1 MFNKRQKDIINFLRG
16 NSHPTT
22 ARQLADL
29 FGVTTRTI
37 RSDIELFNQS
47 DSNFKIISSN
57 SGYILNMLT
66 TETNSFDIFP
76 QTKEERQNYI
86 IQQLLLETKQLS
98 IMDLSDKLYVS
109 VGTIENDIKVIKT
122 KLDSYQLGINKD
134 KYSLSLLGDETQ
146 KRKLFRELLN
156 QETTDNFM
164 NLNKISKMFTSID
177 FNQMKKVFDKV
188 CSSYEYKINGIS
200 YHVLLIHIGVALERI
215 RWGYY
220 NKDIETTKKVD
231 ISSQEYLLTE
241 KLVTEMEKCF
251 QLTIPEQEK
260 ISIYF
265 LLIGNKLFDSHDLV
279 YNGVSIQDFCRNT
292 IEELNEN
299 FGINLK
305 YEDDLKKGIN
315 IHLSSL
321 LNRSYHKV
329 ELKNILLNDIKKEYP
344 FVFELAIYFTKRTEE
359 IFKCAISE
367 NEIGFIAMHLGIG
380 LESQKLNNRYKAI
393 LIHPYDNKVKDQLI
407 TFITTK
413 FSSQIELVNSTSYI
427 DEAKINEESPDIIL
441 STTQLNVD
449 FPYILISPFGSAK
462 DEIKIINYL
471 NELNIIKLQKEN
483 HLILKDFFSKDLF
496 YMDMEFDNS
505 EDIIRFLSNKLFEQ
519 GIVSNDFFKLVLD
532 RESISPTSFEQFIAV
547 PHPIVFDSYSS
558 KGAICILKRPIQ
570 WGEYQVK
577 IVILFAIRNEDR
589 KKLKDYY
596 SLIGQAIV
604 EENSLRKLLAAKSYS
619 QFIEVF
625 SA

>member
-16 NSHPTT
+16 NIQPTT
-22 ARQLADL
+22 AQQLADL

-37 RSDIELFNQS
+37 RSDIELINQE
-47 DSNFKIISSN
+47 DLNFKITSSN
-57 SGYILNMLT
+57 FGYNLNILS
-66 TETNSFDIFP
+66 TEVNNYDIFP
-76 QTKEERQNYI
+76 QTKEERQSYI
-86 IQQLLLETKQLS
+86 TQQLLLETKQLS

-109 VGTIENDIKVIKT
+109 VGTIENDIKNIKV
-122 KLDSYQLGINKD
+122 KLDSYQLGVIKNKNFL
-134 KYSLSLLGDETQ
+134 SLSGDENQ

-177 FNQMKKVFDKV
+177 FYQMKKVFDKV
-188 CSSYEYKINGIS
+188 CSNYDYKINGIS

-220 NKDIETTKKVD
+220 NKDIETTKKIDV
-231 ISSQEYLLTE
+231 SSQEYLLTE
-241 KLVTEMEKCF
+241 KLVIEMEKSF

-265 LLIGNKLFDSHDLV
+265 LLIGNKLFDSHDLI

-292 IEELNEN
+292 IEELNDN

-321 LNRSYHKV
+321 LNRNYHKV

-359 IFKCAISE
+359 IFNCTISE

-380 LESQKLNNRYKAI
+380 LESQKLSNRYKAI

-407 TFITTK
+407 TFLTTK
-413 FSSQIELVNSTSYI
+413 FSSQIELVNSISYI
-427 DEAKINEESPDIIL
+427 DEIKISEENPDIIL

-471 NELNIIKLQKEN
+471 NELNIIKLQKDN
-483 HLILKDFFSKDLF
+483 HLILKDFFSRDLF
-496 YMDMEFDNS
+496 YMDMEFDS
-505 EDIIRFLSNKLFEQ
+505 SVDIIRFLSDKLLEQ
-519 GIVSNDFFKLVLD
+519 GIVSNNFYKSVLD

-547 PHPIVFDSYSS
+547 PHPIVFDSFSS

-604 EENSLRKLLAAKSYS
+604 EENSLRKLLAAKTYS

>member
-22 ARQLADL
+22 AQQLADL

-109 VGTIENDIKVIKT
+109 VGTIENDIKAIKT

-519 GIVSNDFFKLVLD
+519 GVVSNDFFKSVLD

-604 EENSLRKLLAAKSYS
+604 EENSLKKLLAAKSYS

>member
-16 NSHPTT
+16 NIQPTT
-22 ARQLADL
+22 AQQLADL

-37 RSDIELFNQS
+37 RSDIELINQE
-47 DSNFKIISSN
+47 DLNFKITSSN
-57 SGYILNMLT
+57 FGYNLNILS
-66 TETNSFDIFP
+66 TEVNNYDIFP
-76 QTKEERQNYI
+76 QTKEERQSYI
-86 IQQLLLETKQLS
+86 TQQLLLETKQLS

-109 VGTIENDIKVIKT
+109 VGTIENDIKNIKV
-122 KLDSYQLGINKD
+122 KLDSYQLGVIKNKNFL
-134 KYSLSLLGDETQ
+134 SLSGDENQ

-177 FNQMKKVFDKV
+177 FYQIKKVFDKV
-188 CSSYEYKINGIS
+188 CSNYDYKINGIS

-220 NKDIETTKKVD
+220 NKDIETTKKIDV
-231 ISSQEYLLTE
+231 SSQEYLLTE
-241 KLVTEMEKCF
+241 KLVIEMEKSF

-265 LLIGNKLFDSHDLV
+265 LLIGNKLFDSHDLI

-292 IEELNEN
+292 IEELNDN

-321 LNRSYHKV
+321 LNRNYHKV

-359 IFKCAISE
+359 IFNCTISE

-380 LESQKLNNRYKAI
+380 LESQKLSNRYKAI

-407 TFITTK
+407 TFLTTK
-413 FSSQIELVNSTSYI
+413 FSSQIELVNSISYI
-427 DEAKINEESPDIIL
+427 DEIKISEENPDIIL

-471 NELNIIKLQKEN
+471 NELNIIKLQKDN
-483 HLILKDFFSKDLF
+483 HLILKDFFSRDLF
-496 YMDMEFDNS
+496 YMDMEFDS
-505 EDIIRFLSNKLFEQ
+505 SVDIIRFLSDKLLEQ
-519 GIVSNDFFKLVLD
+519 GIVSNNFYKSVLD

-547 PHPIVFDSYSS
+547 PHPIVFDSFSS

-604 EENSLRKLLAAKSYS
+604 EENSLRKLLAAKTYS

>member
-16 NSHPTT
+16 NIQPTT
-22 ARQLADL
+22 AQQLADL

-37 RSDIELFNQS
+37 RSDIELINQE
-47 DSNFKIISSN
+47 DLNFKITSSN
-57 SGYILNMLT
+57 FGYNLNILS
-66 TETNSFDIFP
+66 TEVNNYDIFP
-76 QTKEERQNYI
+76 QTKEERQSYI

-109 VGTIENDIKVIKT
+109 VGTIENDIKNIKV
-122 KLDSYQLGINKD
+122 KLDSYQLGVIKD
-134 KYSLSLLGDETQ
+134 KYFLSLSGDENQ

-177 FNQMKKVFDKV
+177 FYQMKKVFDKV
-188 CSSYEYKINGIS
+188 CANYDYKINGIS

-220 NKDIETTKKVD
+220 NKDIETTKKIDV
-231 ISSQEYLLTE
+231 SSQEYLLTE
-241 KLVTEMEKCF
+241 KLVIEMEKSF

-260 ISIYF
+260 VSIYF
-265 LLIGNKLFDSHDLV
+265 LLIGNKLFDSHDLI

-292 IEELNEN
+292 IEELNDN

-344 FVFELAIYFTKRTEE
+344 FVFELAIYFTKRTEQ
-359 IFKCAISE
+359 IFNCTISE

-380 LESQKLNNRYKAI
+380 LESQKLSNRYKAI

-407 TFITTK
+407 TFLTTK
-413 FSSQIELVNSTSYI
+413 FSSQIELVNSISYI
-427 DEAKINEESPDIIL
+427 DEIKISEENPDIIL

-471 NELNIIKLQKEN
+471 NELNIIKLQKDN
-483 HLILKDFFSKDLF
+483 HLILKDFFSRDLF
-496 YMDMEFDNS
+496 YMDMEFDS
-505 EDIIRFLSNKLFEQ
+505 SVDIIRFLSDKLLEQ
-519 GIVSNDFFKLVLD
+519 GIVSNNFYKSVLD

-547 PHPIVFDSYSS
+547 PHPIVFDSFSS

-604 EENSLRKLLAAKSYS
+604 EENSLRKLLAAKTYS

>member
-16 NSHPTT
+16 NIQPTT
-22 ARQLADL
+22 AQQLADL

-37 RSDIELFNQS
+37 RSDIELINQE
-47 DSNFKIISSN
+47 DLNFKITSSN
-57 SGYILNMLT
+57 FGYNLNILS
-66 TETNSFDIFP
+66 TEVNNYDIFP
-76 QTKEERQNYI
+76 QTKEERQSYI
-86 IQQLLLETKQLS
+86 TQQLLLETKQLS

-109 VGTIENDIKVIKT
+109 VGTIENDIKNIKV
-122 KLDSYQLGINKD
+122 KLDSYQLGVIKD
-134 KYSLSLLGDETQ
+134 KYFLSLSGDENQ

-177 FNQMKKVFDKV
+177 FYQMKKVFDKV
-188 CSSYEYKINGIS
+188 CSNYDYKINGIS

-220 NKDIETTKKVD
+220 NKDIETTKKIDV
-231 ISSQEYLLTE
+231 SSQEYLLTE
-241 KLVTEMEKCF
+241 KLVIEMEKSF

-265 LLIGNKLFDSHDLV
+265 LLIGNKLFDSHDLI

-292 IEELNEN
+292 IEELNDN

-321 LNRSYHKV
+321 LNRNYHKV

-359 IFKCAISE
+359 IFNCTISE

-380 LESQKLNNRYKAI
+380 LESQKLSNRYKAI

-407 TFITTK
+407 TFLTTK
-413 FSSQIELVNSTSYI
+413 FSSQIELVNSISYI
-427 DEAKINEESPDIIL
+427 DEIKISEENPDIIL

-471 NELNIIKLQKEN
+471 NELNIIKLQKDN
-483 HLILKDFFSKDLF
+483 HLILKDFFSRDLF
-496 YMDMEFDNS
+496 YMDMEFDS
-505 EDIIRFLSNKLFEQ
+505 SVDIIRFLSDKLLEQ
-519 GIVSNDFFKLVLD
+519 GIVSNNFYKSVLD

-547 PHPIVFDSYSS
+547 PHPIVFDSFSS

-604 EENSLRKLLAAKSYS
+604 EENSLRKLLAAKTYS